1 MGAWSCGGT
10 VRSLRGVIS
19 NGPVSASHP
28 AEQHPGAG
36 ELRGYDDKA
45 EKPLRSIGG
54 MPLCL
59 RIGVTGH
66 RDIRDKDHV
75 QEQVADAVRW
85 LARELDLAKVS
96 QHSPISLQLVTPLAA
111 GADQIAADAVRSLHV
126 AGTTLVVPVPSDEA
140 AYLESI
146 RVDDEAAARKYELLR
161 HEHGTIAIKLPRTTA
176 DDAGFRKVGQWVV
189 DHCDLLVAM
198 WDGRPPSAPVAGAP
212 PGTAGIVSYALSHP
226 REIPVIVVP
235 VAHKGKNG
243 MPEPDLPPRQLLVR
257 IENANVFRGLWWGIC
272 RMRGSEPKGLS
283 PSLAVPSP
291 VLDHQAQ
298 DGQAQDGQIGSDQR
312 EREASFQR
320 SIRSWPLEADG
331 GRVLRRNAVGITVRH
346 LKRFNARQQ
355 RKTSNAFSDLVE
367 AALGTDAG
375 PVPAA
380 ARMID
385 DWASARFTRADA
397 LAKRYQ
403 WASRLLDYSIY
414 ALAAVSVIVAAV
426 RAIWTTPGSA
436 PALALSI
443 VDVSILLAISVIVV
457 GDLRG
462 RLRDEWV
469 CFRAMAE
476 YLRTY
481 MFFALIEP
489 RRKASAGEEHR
500 PLTSLGL
507 NEFVGPA
514 WFDRCMQAIW
524 RHRPARQ
531 TSWTDADLLPL
542 KGVLHGWIQNQEVYH
557 HRNAENHASLH
568 RRFLIGVASLFIIT
582 VLAAFVH
589 IFAPH
594 GKQVDNILN
603 FVAIGVPG
611 VAAAINSIGASR
623 EHHRHSVRSRAVMH
637 RLSHLYLPAII
648 GADSLENLRKQAD
661 LMGNYILGESTDW
674 YEVMAVHSVDIPT

>member
-1 MGAWSCGGT
+1 
-10 VRSLRGVIS
+10 
-19 NGPVSASHP
+19 VSASHP

-161 HEHGTIAIKLPRTTA
+161 HEHGTIDIKLPRTTA

-291 VLDHQAQ
+291 VLDHQAQDGQAQ